1 MYSVEINYL
10 AVVLCGIVSLV
21 VGAMWY
27 GPVFGKLW
35 MKQYNYTEEELRK
48 DFNPAKTYG
57 LAVLGHVIMA
67 LVLAYLISL
76 TNASSVMDG
85 IKVSFSAWLG
95 FIAMTMFINKL
106 FARKS
111 YTLFFIDS
119 GYQLVNM
126 ILFGIILVLWR

>member
-1 MYSVEINYL
+1 MSEVNINYL
-10 AVVLCGIVSLV
+10 AILVCGILSMV

-27 GPVFGKLW
+27 GPIFGKLW
-35 MKQYNYTEEELRK
+35 MKQYNYTEEDLSK

-57 LAVLGHVIMA
+57 FAFLGHIVMA

-76 TNASSVMDG
+76 TNASTLLDG
-85 IKVSFSAWLG
+85 IRVSLSAWLG
-95 FIAMTMFINKL
+95 FIAATMFVNKL

-111 YTLFFIDS
+111 FTLFFIDS

-126 ILFGIILVLWR
+126 ILFGIILVIW

>member
-10 AVVLCGIVSLV
+10 AVVVCGIVSLV

-48 DFNPAKTYG
+48 DFNPAKIYG

-85 IKVSFSAWLG
+85 IRVSFSAWLG
-95 FIAMTMFINKL
+95 FIAMTMFVNTL